1 MNKTRVK
8 ILEDM
13 LIHKEKIKSE
23 DSSLRLDCTSDD
35 LRASITAIESNK
47 LEQETSKKGK
57 NIVLTAKKYWEPGH
71 YDSSGKKVDFAIR
84 MRLIDFI
91 ECEPNT
97 EYYASRQTYILRGFD
112 KERNAT
118 INFGAVNAGNTF
130 TTDENTYL
138 LGVAIDKVY
147 DEYDEELDKV
157 MICKNSET
165 DKTWEKGYVDM
176 PSLRYKS
183 EVEGITGDVSLKVQN
198 KNLAQNIKYL
208 NQSTAIYPVIK
219 CDIYY
224 KKNKYYIVSFKT
236 PDTGDTVY
244 LNHGTGWGIRRVT
257 SIYAVYCDGTRKF
270 YIIQALETAFR
281 KDINYINKTNQFLDK
296 STGLLSEFMIEEIDA
311 ITDEEAL
318 KCVYS
323 NYVEHQEQDITISL
337 GEKTLYKG
345 DRIVRKNGKWYFD
358 LKWAVINDFTNLIK
372 NSTVDGLKRASITLS
387 INIVNT
393 LHLNF
398 NQGYSNILN
407 AVNNGATFNK
417 KEGFTVGLL
426 NNAGNPTLW
435 IYINGF
441 DNYTKEEYQQALND
455 LGAYFIIPFKENELE
470 LIEDENLIK
479 QLDTI
484 LTCITEY
491 DDVTNFD
498 FDNDVTFEIEVEK
511 DNIRLLNSRLDKA
524 EANTTSATMIALE
537 KEDN

>member
-393 LHLNF
+393 SHLNF